1 MSHST
6 PSLER
11 LQDAQALFFNSSDL
25 DPDRLR
31 RILERMCHVNT
42 DWADIYFQQTISR
55 SWIFDEGKI
64 KTGSFSIDRGAGLRT
79 VCGETSTLAYTD
91 ILSNASL
98 LEAAQTVAKHG
109 RPLQGADDV
118 IIPLSSHHQPYVPV
132 YGTHDP
138 ANNAN
143 PAKALAL
150 IQEAD
155 ALARAMDPRVVD
167 VTVTLQCETD
177 CMMLYRLDG
186 LLTGDLKPMVYLS
199 INVLTIDNG
208 RKERATAGGG
218 SRQGL
223 EFFTH
228 DRLRQWASDAVSEAL
243 HNLHADPAPAGVMPV
258 VLGHGWPGILLHEAI
273 GHGLESDF
281 IRKGTSA
288 FTDKLGER
296 IASPGVTVVDDGTIA
311 NARGSISIDDEGT
324 PTSRTTLIED
334 GILTGFMH
342 DLTNARLLQ
351 ETPTG
356 NGRRESFATLPLPR
370 MTNTFMLAGT
380 HQPEDIIESVKYGIY
395 ASNFSGGQVDITNG
409 KFVFAMSKAFL
420 IDNGKLTRP
429 VRGAML
435 SGSGPEALKHIP
447 MIGNDPALDDGTGQ
461 CGKEGQQIPVG
472 VGMPTLRIDALT
484 VGGTNHAYA

>member
-1 MSHST
+1 MNQST
-6 PSLER
+6 ASLER
-11 LQDAQALFFNSSDL
+11 LQSAQALFFNSSDL
-25 DPDRLR
+25 DADRLR
-31 RILERMCHVNT
+31 RVLARMCHAKT
-42 DWADIYFQQTISR
+42 DWADIYLQQTISR
-55 SWIFDEGKI
+55 AWVFDEGKI
-64 KTGSFSIDRGAGLRT
+64 KTGSYSIDRGAGLRT

-91 ILSNASL
+91 ILSESSL
-98 LEAAQTVAKHG
+98 LDAASTVAKHG
-109 RPLQGADDV
+109 RLEQGNDDV
-118 IIPLSSHHQPYVPV
+118 ILPLSVHHQPYAPV
-132 YGTHDP
+132 YDIHDP
-138 ANNAN
+138 TDNAN
-143 PAKALAL
+143 TTKALAL

-155 ALARAMDPRVVD
+155 ALARSIDPRVID

-177 CMMLYRLDG
+177 SMLLYRLDG
-186 LLTGDLKPMVYLS
+186 LLTGDIKPMVYLS
-199 INVLTIDNG
+199 INVLTMENG

-218 SRQGL
+218 SRLGL
-223 EFFTH
+223 DFFTKE
-228 DRLRQWASDAVSEAL
+228 RLYKWASDAVSEAL
-243 HNLHADPAPAGVMPV
+243 HNLHADPTPVGIMPV

-288 FTDKLGER
+288 FSEMLGQR

-324 PTSRTTLIED
+324 PASRTTLIED

-342 DLTNARLLQ
+342 DLTNARLLN

-370 MTNTFMLAGT
+370 MTNTFMLAGSHT
-380 HQPEDIIESVKYGIY
+380 PEEVIQSVKYGIY

-409 KFVFAMSKAFL
+409 KFVFAMSKAYL
-420 IDNGKLTRP
+420 IENGKLTRP

-435 SGSGPEALKHIP
+435 SASGPEALKHIP
-447 MIGNDPALDDGTGQ
+447 MVGNDPALDDGTGQ
-461 CGKEGQQIPVG
+461 CGKEGQHIPVG

-484 VGGTNHAYA
+484 VGGTNHPEE